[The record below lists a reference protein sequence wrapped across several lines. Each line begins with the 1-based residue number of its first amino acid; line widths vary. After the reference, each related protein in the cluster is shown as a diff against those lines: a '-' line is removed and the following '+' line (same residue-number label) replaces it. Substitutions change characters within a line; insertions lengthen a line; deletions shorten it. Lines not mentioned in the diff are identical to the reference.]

1 MSQKKRKP
9 KPKRSGAPGHKR
21 PTAPA
26 TPATELVFD
35 RIGKPEIDRIL
46 REQIGM
52 TLAAALE
59 RSSVPSVQAFVD
71 ELEHEDDAVL
81 AVQSLEAEL
90 GIEAGVDELPEL
102 DLEQDV
108 RLLRADIEQQAQI
121 GEVDKR
127 LLTICREA
135 LVSLERRAIRAE
147 KDLEQAVRRTEQ
159 AETQAARHERRAEER
174 VAESQELRGKLEA
187 VEAEAAELR
196 ERLAKARAKGE
207 RLEHELEDVPDQPV
221 DGGDAQDTIDELR
234 KRLKEREELLIEA
247 HAEHERLEISLDVAR
262 NEVIRLH
269 REANGTP
276 DAAEVAEEELPQV
289 ESVLEA
295 VEEAR
300 KRCKH
305 LVFTERS
312 LETAEDSPFWRP
324 DMVLADLIKLDKVAE
339 AYERPEGIGKPVGQ
353 YAQDLGLDWRSGV
366 GEVWYGIHPNDY
378 HFSHD
383 GHTLRVAEHV
393 RVANGSGAQRCARVY
408 CAFHPGSDAPDD
420 LPRGV
425 YVGPVGRKL
434 PDSTTG

>member
-9 KPKRSGAPGHKR
+9 KPKRSGVPGHKR
-21 PTAPA
+21 PTVPA
-26 TPATELVFD
+26 APATELVFD

-46 REQIGM
+46 REQLGM

-90 GIEAGVDELPEL
+90 GIEAGADELPEL

-127 LLTICREA
+127 LLAICREA
-135 LVSLERRAIRAE
+135 MVSLERRAVRAE
-147 KDLEQAVRRTEQ
+147 KDLEQAVRKTEQ
-159 AETQAARHERRAEER
+159 AETQAQRHERRAEER

-207 RLEHELEDVPDQPV
+207 RLEHELEDVPDQPA
-221 DGGDAQDTIDELR
+221 DGGDAQETIADLR
-234 KRLKEREELLIEA
+234 RRLEQREELLIEA
-247 HAEHERLEISLDVAR
+247 HAEHERLEMSLDVAR

-269 REANGTP
+269 READGAT
-276 DAAEVAEEELPQV
+276 DDTDVAEEELPEV
-289 ESVLEA
+289 ETVLAA

-305 LVFTERS
+305 LVFTERA

-378 HFSHD
+378 HFNQD

-393 RVANGSGAQRCARVY
+393 RVANGSGAQRCARIY
-408 CAFHPGSDAPDD
+408 CAFHPGSDAADD

>member
-9 KPKRSGAPGHKR
+9 KQKRSGNPGHKR
-21 PTAPA
+21 PAAVTAP
-26 TPATELVFD
+26 PTELTFD

-52 TLAAALE
+52 TLATALE

-90 GIEAGVDELPEL
+90 GIEAGVEELPEL

-121 GEVDKR
+121 SEVDKR

-135 LVSLERRAIRAE
+135 MVFLERRAVRAE
-147 KDLEQAVRRTEQ
+147 KELEQAVRKTEQ
-159 AETQAARHERRAEER
+159 AENQAARHERRAEER
-174 VAESQELRGKLEA
+174 VSEAQEARGKLEI
-187 VEAEAAELR
+187 AETEIAELR

-207 RLEHELEDVPDQPV
+207 RLEHELEDAPDAPV
-221 DGGDAQDTIDELR
+221 GAGAEQQTIADLR
-234 KRLKEREELLIEA
+234 KQLKQREELLIEA
-247 HAEHERLEISLDVAR
+247 HAEHERLEVSLDVAR
-262 NEVIRLH
+262 NEMIRLH
-269 REANGTP
+269 REVEGTT
-276 DAAEVAEEELPQV
+276 DEAVAAEEELPEV
-289 ESVLEA
+289 ETVLEA
-295 VEEAR
+295 VEEAQ

-305 LVFTERS
+305 LVFTERA

-339 AYERPEGIGKPVGQ
+339 AYERPEGIGQPVGQ

-378 HFSHD
+378 HFTQD

-393 RVANGSGAQRCARVY
+393 RVANGSGAQRCARIY
-408 CAFHPGSDAPDD
+408 CAFHPGGDGDDD

>member
-9 KPKRSGAPGHKR
+9 KPKRSGSPGHKR
-21 PTAPA
+21 PLAPA

-52 TLAAALE
+52 PLAAALE
-59 RSSVPSVQAFVD
+59 RSSVASVQGFVD

-135 LVSLERRAIRAE
+135 LVSLERRAVRAE
-147 KDLEQAVRRTEQ
+147 KDLEQAVRKTDQ

-187 VEAEAAELR
+187 AEAEAAELR

-221 DGGDAQDTIDELR
+221 DGGDAQATIDDLR
-234 KRLKEREELLIEA
+234 RRLKQREELLIDA
-247 HAEHERLEISLDVAR
+247 HAEHERLEMSLDVAR

-269 REANGTP
+269 REAEGTTESTV
-276 DAAEVAEEELPQV
+276 AAEEELPKV
-289 ESVLEA
+289 ETVLEA
-295 VEEAR
+295 VQEAQR
-300 KRCKH
+300 RCKH

-339 AYERPEGIGKPVGQ
+339 AYERPEGIGQPVGQ

-378 HFSHD
+378 HFNHE

-393 RVANGSGAQRCARVY
+393 RVANGSGAQRCARIY
-408 CAFHPGSDAPDD
+408 CAFHPGSDNGDD

>member
-9 KPKRSGAPGHKR
+9 KPKRSGNPGHKR
-21 PTAPA
+21 PTAVA
-26 TPATELVFD
+26 APATELTFD

-46 REQIGM
+46 REQLGM
-52 TLAAALE
+52 TLAAAIE
-59 RSSVPSVQAFVD
+59 RSSVASVQGFVD

-81 AVQSLEAEL
+81 VVQNLEAEL
-90 GIEAGVDELPEL
+90 GIEAGIDELPEL
-102 DLEQDV
+102 DLEQDL
-108 RLLRADIEQQAQI
+108 RLLRADIDQQAQI
-121 GEVDKR
+121 SEVDKR

-135 LVSLERRAIRAE
+135 MVFLERRAVRAE
-147 KDLEQAVRRTEQ
+147 KELEQAVRRTEQ
-159 AETQAARHERRAEER
+159 AESQASRHERRAEER
-174 VAESQELRGKLEA
+174 VSESQELRGKLEA
-187 VEAEAAELR
+187 AEAEIAELQ
-196 ERLAKARAKGE
+196 ERLASARAEGE
-207 RLEHELEDVPDQPV
+207 RLEHELQDAPEEPVAGTADQ
-221 DGGDAQDTIDELR
+221 GTIDDLR
-234 KRLKEREELLIEA
+234 KRLKEREALLIDA
-247 HAEHERLEISLDVAR
+247 HQEHERLEISLDVAR

-269 REANGTP
+269 RELDG
-276 DAAEVAEEELPQV
+276 AAPEGVEAEEELPEV
-289 ESVLEA
+289 ETVLEA
-295 VEEAR
+295 VEEAQR
-300 KRCKH
+300 RCKH
-305 LVFTERS
+305 LVFTERA

-339 AYERPEGIGKPVGQ
+339 AYERPEGIGQPVGQ

-378 HFSHD
+378 HFSHE

-408 CAFHPGSDAPDD
+408 CAFHPGSDLPDD

>member
-9 KPKRSGAPGHKR
+9 KTKRSGAPGHKR

-26 TPATELVFD
+26 APATELVFD

-52 TLAAALE
+52 TLVSALE

-135 LVSLERRAIRAE
+135 MVSLERRAVRAE

-159 AETQAARHERRAEER
+159 AETQAQRHERRAEER
-174 VAESQELRGKLEA
+174 VAEAQELRGKLEA

-221 DGGDAQDTIDELR
+221 DGGDAQETIADLR
-234 KRLKEREELLIEA
+234 RRLKQREELLIDA
-247 HAEHERLEISLDVAR
+247 HAEHERLEMSLDVAR

-269 REANGTP
+269 REVDGAT
-276 DAAEVAEEELPQV
+276 DDTEVAEEELPEV
-289 ESVLEA
+289 ETVLEA

-300 KRCKH
+300 KRCRH

-378 HFSHD
+378 HFSQD

-393 RVANGSGAQRCARVY
+393 RVANGSGAQRCARIY
-408 CAFHPGSDAPDD
+408 CAFHPGSDAADD

>member
-1 MSQKKRKP
+1 MSTKKRKP
-9 KPKRSGAPGHKR
+9 KAKRSGNPGHKR
-21 PTAPA
+21 PVSSAPA
-26 TPATELVFD
+26 PTELTFD

-52 TLAAALE
+52 TLAVALE
-59 RSSVPSVQAFVD
+59 RSSVPSLQAFVD
-71 ELEHEDDAVL
+71 ELEHEDDAVV
-81 AVQSLEAEL
+81 AVRELEAEL
-90 GIEAGVDELPEL
+90 GIEPGADELPEL
-102 DLEQDV
+102 EPEAEL
-108 RLLRADIEQQAQI
+108 RLLRADADQERQI
-121 GEVDKR
+121 SEVDKR

-135 LVSLERRAIRAE
+135 MVSLERRAIRAE
-147 KDLEQAVRRTEQ
+147 KELEQAGRRTEQ

-187 VEAEAAELR
+187 AEAEIAELQG
-196 ERLAKARAKGE
+196 RLDSARGKAE
-207 RLEHELEDVPDQPV
+207 ELEHELHDVPEVAAGSAADQAEV
-221 DGGDAQDTIDELR
+221 ADLR

-247 HAEHERLEISLDVAR
+247 HAERERLEVSLDVAR

-269 REANGTP
+269 RESDG
-276 DAAEVAEEELPQV
+276 AASDEGAVEEALPEVET
-289 ESVLEA
+289 VLEA
-295 VEEAR
+295 VQEAQ

-305 LVFTERS
+305 LVFTERA

-339 AYERPEGIGKPVGQ
+339 AYERPEGIGQPVGQ

-378 HFSHD
+378 HFTHE

-408 CAFHPGSDAPDD
+408 CAFHPGSDADGD